1 MWIYFYSQWI
11 TLDFFILLL
20 LIIPRETL
28 GETTGDESA
37 MSSKIWIMEELI
49 SQPSSTLL
57 QYHFEIIFLNNFVL
71 SFTQSFKIE
80 SSFNSELHVNDLER
94 WSVWLASSV
103 INYIRQSTFR
113 QNLADRSW
121 YFISFT
127 FFLLQRRG

>member
-1 MWIYFYSQWI
+1 M
-11 TLDFFILLL
+11 

-71 SFTQSFKIE
+71 SFTQSFNPSLFSYYNAGAKKRASVVKRLIVVKR
-80 SSFNSELHVNDLER
+80 L
-94 WSVWLASSV
+94 VWLK
-103 INYIRQSTFR
+103 
-113 QNLADRSW
+113 
-121 YFISFT
+121 
-127 FFLLQRRG
+127 G